1 MKKILSIALVAL
13 LAASMAF
20 AGFSGSATAGFGY
33 NFETKQY
40 GFIGNDTSVTF
51 DFDIATADAEKIAE
65 GDVYASI
72 KANFKLGFMSNQNGT
87 APGDPFEASPIKD
100 TKAFNANIYTI
111 VDITEAKV
119 AGENW
124 YVSLLGVPSQ
134 PDFAKSAIDTNTV
147 KKDVNDY
154 GVYKAKYSAAYTYK
168 PGYEK
173 APGVEVGI
181 AGYKLGFGLLGLNEE
196 TKKTFATAYVATPE
210 YKFAEDQLAIKAGAV
225 YTYSETKVGEDK
237 TYGANNNNTLGAS
250 LALTGDFDWGKFS
263 VASDLGYNFK
273 KDDAKDAFGMD
284 VAAKLSVDPI
294 TLDVYYATSA
304 TAKKDGLAEGG
315 VAAANDTK
323 KDLLSA
329 KLVAD
334 LNSFEVPVK
343 LTFQAKDILKS
354 QDMKLT
360 AAFALDAL
368 ELSVYGGYKL
378 NNDLIADTNKND
390 KISAGASA
398 SYAFDAFKIEGGLDW
413 STVVDEKDMVLAIN
427 AAISSD
433 AIIPGATLKL
443 AYSEGDNDMNLLKD
457 QKTAQDFGKIVASCN
472 VAF

>member
-87 APGDPFEASPIKD
+87 APGDPFEVKTPDAS
-100 TKAFNANIYTI
+100 IYTI

-225 YTYSETKVGEDK
+225 YTYSENKVGEDK

-304 TAKKDGLAEGG
+304 TAKKDGENTP
-315 VAAANDTK
+315 AANDEK

-398 SYAFDAFKIEGGLDW
+398 SYAFDAFKVEGGLDW
-413 STVVDEKDMVLAIN
+413 STVVDEKDMILAIN

-443 AYSEGDNDMNLLKD
+443 AYSEADNDDMNLLKD
-457 QKTAQDFGKIVASCN
+457 QKTSQDFGKIVASCN